1 MEFRLDSHTHT
12 LASGHAYCTLL
23 EMVRAAADR
32 GLELICI
39 TDHAPGMEL
48 TTHKDYFLNFRV
60 IDREMYGVRVM
71 MGAELNVMDFDGTV
85 DLSPKLLNNLDMA
98 IASQHIWCMPQ
109 GGGPEENTAAMVLAM
124 DNCPKICI
132 LGHPDDGRYPLDYPA
147 LVRAAGERS
156 VLLEVNNTSLSPACS
171 RVNSTANVTEM
182 LKHCRREGVPVVVGS
197 DAHFVSAVGGH
208 QYAQALLDE
217 LDFPEE
223 LVLGGDVHRLYV
235 TLGQFSIIR
244 MERDTQLLIPAYDYC
259 LPDKECTCGGCE
271 CGQEDPCEI
280 FRKVQFPVN
289 EFFPPNSLTPK
300 TATSYQEARGC
311 CCGS

>member
-60 IDREMYGVRVM
+60 IDREIYGVRVM

-85 DLSPKLLNNLDMA
+85 DL
-98 IASQHIWCMPQ
+98 PQ
-109 GGGPEENTAAMVLAM
+109 AAEQSGHGHRQPAYLVHAPGRRTGGEYSGHGPRHGQLPQ
-124 DNCPKICI
+124 D
-132 LGHPDDGRYPLDYPA
+132 LYPGTPRRRPLSLDYPA
-147 LVRAAGERS
+147 LVRAAGERG

-223 LVLGGDVHRLYV
+223 LVLNREPAAFLAHLERRLSR
-235 TLGQFSIIR
+235 T
-244 MERDTQLLIPAYDYC
+244 
-259 LPDKECTCGGCE
+259 
-271 CGQEDPCEI
+271 
-280 FRKVQFPVN
+280 
-289 EFFPPNSLTPK
+289 
-300 TATSYQEARGC
+300 
-311 CCGS
+311 

>member
-1 MEFRLDSHTHT
+1 
-12 LASGHAYCTLL
+12 
-23 EMVRAAADR
+23 
-32 GLELICI
+32 
-39 TDHAPGMEL
+39 
-48 TTHKDYFLNFRV
+48 
-60 IDREMYGVRVM
+60 
-71 MGAELNVMDFDGTV
+71 
-85 DLSPKLLNNLDMA
+85 MA

-109 GGGPEENTAAMVLAM
+109 GGGPEENTAAMVRAM

-147 LVRAAGERS
+147 LVRAAGERG

-223 LVLGGDVHRLYV
+223 LVLNREPAAFLAHLERRLSR
-235 TLGQFSIIR
+235 T
-244 MERDTQLLIPAYDYC
+244 
-259 LPDKECTCGGCE
+259 
-271 CGQEDPCEI
+271 
-280 FRKVQFPVN
+280 
-289 EFFPPNSLTPK
+289 
-300 TATSYQEARGC
+300 
-311 CCGS
+311 

>member
-60 IDREMYGVRVM
+60 IDREIYGVRVM

-109 GGGPEENTAAMVLAM
+109 GGGPEENTAAMVRAM

-147 LVRAAGERS
+147 LVRAAGERG

-217 LDFPEE
+217 LARADP
-223 LVLGGDVHRLYV
+223 DTAARLHPNDEKRIVRALEVYLSTGKTITQHNRE
-235 TLGQFSIIR
+235 TLA
-244 MERDTQLLIPAYDYC
+244 LPPAM
-259 LPDKECTCGGCE
+259 
-271 CGQEDPCEI
+271 
-280 FRKVQFPVN
+280 
-289 EFFPPNSLTPK
+289 TP
-300 TATSYQEARGC
+300 
-311 CCGS
+311 

>member
-1 MEFRLDSHTHT
+1 
-12 LASGHAYCTLL
+12 
-23 EMVRAAADR
+23 
-32 GLELICI
+32 
-39 TDHAPGMEL
+39 MEL

-60 IDREMYGVRVM
+60 IDREIYGVRVM

-182 LKHCRREGVPVVVGS
+182 LKHCRREGIPVVVGS
-197 DAHFVSAVGGH
+197 DAPLCLRRGRPSICPGPAGRAGLPRGAG
-208 QYAQALLDE
+208 AQ
-217 LDFPEE
+217 PEPAAFLAHLE
-223 LVLGGDVHRLYV
+223 RRLSR
-235 TLGQFSIIR
+235 T
-244 MERDTQLLIPAYDYC
+244 
-259 LPDKECTCGGCE
+259 
-271 CGQEDPCEI
+271 
-280 FRKVQFPVN
+280 
-289 EFFPPNSLTPK
+289 
-300 TATSYQEARGC
+300 
-311 CCGS
+311 

>member
-60 IDREMYGVRVM
+60 IDREIYGVRVM

-109 GGGPEENTAAMVLAM
+109 GGGPEENTAAMVRAM

-147 LVRAAGERS
+147 LVRAAGERG
-156 VLLEVNNTSLSPACS
+156 
-171 RVNSTANVTEM
+171 
-182 LKHCRREGVPVVVGS
+182 CRREGVPVVVGS

-223 LVLGGDVHRLYV
+223 LVLNREPAAFLAHLERRLSR
-235 TLGQFSIIR
+235 T
-244 MERDTQLLIPAYDYC
+244 
-259 LPDKECTCGGCE
+259 
-271 CGQEDPCEI
+271 
-280 FRKVQFPVN
+280 
-289 EFFPPNSLTPK
+289 
-300 TATSYQEARGC
+300 
-311 CCGS
+311 

>member
-60 IDREMYGVRVM
+60 IDREIYGVRVM

-109 GGGPEENTAAMVLAM
+109 GGGPEENTAAMVRAM

-147 LVRAAGERS
+147 LVRAAGERG

-217 LDFPEE
+217 LDLPEE
-223 LVLGGDVHRLYV
+223 LVLNREPAAFLAHLERRLSR
-235 TLGQFSIIR
+235 T
-244 MERDTQLLIPAYDYC
+244 
-259 LPDKECTCGGCE
+259 
-271 CGQEDPCEI
+271 
-280 FRKVQFPVN
+280 
-289 EFFPPNSLTPK
+289 
-300 TATSYQEARGC
+300 
-311 CCGS
+311 

>member
-60 IDREMYGVRVM
+60 IDREIYGVRVM

-109 GGGPEENTAAMVLAM
+109 GGGPEENTAAMVRAM
-124 DNCPKICI
+124 DNCP
-132 LGHPDDGRYPLDYPA
+132 
-147 LVRAAGERS
+147 RS
-156 VLLEVNNTSLSPACS
+156 VSWDTRTTAAIPWTIRRWCGPPGSAACFWRSTTPPSPPP
-171 RVNSTANVTEM
+171 
-182 LKHCRREGVPVVVGS
+182 VPG
-197 DAHFVSAVGGH
+197 
-208 QYAQALLDE
+208 
-217 LDFPEE
+217 
-223 LVLGGDVHRLYV
+223 
-235 TLGQFSIIR
+235 
-244 MERDTQLLIPAYDYC
+244 
-259 LPDKECTCGGCE
+259 
-271 CGQEDPCEI
+271 
-280 FRKVQFPVN
+280 
-289 EFFPPNSLTPK
+289 
-300 TATSYQEARGC
+300 
-311 CCGS
+311 

>member
-60 IDREMYGVRVM
+60 IDREIYGVRVM

-109 GGGPEENTAAMVLAM
+109 GGGPEENTAAMVRAM

-132 LGHPDDGRYPLDYPA
+132 LDTRTT
-147 LVRAAGERS
+147 AAIPWTIRRWCGPPGSAACFWRS
-156 VLLEVNNTSLSPACS
+156 TTPPSPPP
-171 RVNSTANVTEM
+171 
-182 LKHCRREGVPVVVGS
+182 VPG
-197 DAHFVSAVGGH
+197 
-208 QYAQALLDE
+208 
-217 LDFPEE
+217 
-223 LVLGGDVHRLYV
+223 
-235 TLGQFSIIR
+235 
-244 MERDTQLLIPAYDYC
+244 
-259 LPDKECTCGGCE
+259 
-271 CGQEDPCEI
+271 
-280 FRKVQFPVN
+280 
-289 EFFPPNSLTPK
+289 
-300 TATSYQEARGC
+300 
-311 CCGS
+311 

>member
-1 MEFRLDSHTHT
+1 
-12 LASGHAYCTLL
+12 
-23 EMVRAAADR
+23 
-32 GLELICI
+32 
-39 TDHAPGMEL
+39 MEL

-60 IDREMYGVRVM
+60 IDREIYGVRVM

-171 RVNSTANVTEM
+171 RVNSTANVT
-182 LKHCRREGVPVVVGS
+182 VVVGS

-223 LVLGGDVHRLYV
+223 LVLNREPAAFLAHLERRLSR
-235 TLGQFSIIR
+235 T
-244 MERDTQLLIPAYDYC
+244 
-259 LPDKECTCGGCE
+259 
-271 CGQEDPCEI
+271 
-280 FRKVQFPVN
+280 
-289 EFFPPNSLTPK
+289 
-300 TATSYQEARGC
+300 
-311 CCGS
+311 

>member
-32 GLELICI
+32 GLEL
-39 TDHAPGMEL
+39 

-60 IDREMYGVRVM
+60 IDREIYGVRVM

-109 GGGPEENTAAMVLAM
+109 GGGPEENTAAMVRAM

-147 LVRAAGERS
+147 LVRAAGERG

-197 DAHFVSAVGGH
+197 H

-223 LVLGGDVHRLYV
+223 LVLNREPAAFLAHLERRLSR
-235 TLGQFSIIR
+235 T
-244 MERDTQLLIPAYDYC
+244 
-259 LPDKECTCGGCE
+259 
-271 CGQEDPCEI
+271 
-280 FRKVQFPVN
+280 
-289 EFFPPNSLTPK
+289 
-300 TATSYQEARGC
+300 
-311 CCGS
+311 